1 MTQCPHILLSIEQLS
16 ATMER
21 APAYPDKTAA
31 TGPGTC
37 RGAMQRDPMEFG
49 VNDILV
55 YLALFALVI
64 AVIAVVVWLFKSML
78 SGTGSAAG
86 GLLRGRGRRL
96 GIQETASIDGRRRLI
111 LIRRDDVSHLIM
123 TGGPV
128 DVVIETGIQEVS
140 TPKQPV
146 PSEPVIER
154 DADGNDEDN

>member
-1 MTQCPHILLSIEQLS
+1 
-16 ATMER
+16 MEL
-21 APAYPDKTAA
+21 
-31 TGPGTC
+31 
-37 RGAMQRDPMEFG
+37 G

-55 YLALFALVI
+55 YVALFAIVI
-64 AVIAVVVWLFKSML
+64 AVIAVVVWLFKGML

-128 DVVIETGIQEVS
+128 DVVIETGIQEAVA
-140 TPKQPV
+140 PNQPV
-146 PSEPVIER
+146 SDETAIGR
-154 DADGNDEDN
+154 DADGNGEDN

>member
-1 MTQCPHILLSIEQLS
+1 
-16 ATMER
+16 
-21 APAYPDKTAA
+21 
-31 TGPGTC
+31 
-37 RGAMQRDPMEFG
+37 MEFS
-49 VNDILV
+49 VNDILI
-55 YLALFALVI
+55 YLALFAIVI

-128 DVVIETGIQEVS
+128 DVVIETGIQEAVA
-140 TPKQPV
+140 PNQPV
-146 PSEPVIER
+146 SHEAVVGL
-154 DADGNDEDN
+154 DGDGNDKDN